1 MKKGKLEISLK
12 KNADVKKD
20 KYLQGFLDQIKQA
33 KTDKEKLTILD
44 NIYSNG
50 FEDGANE
57 EKKTEMHVIVGIYSG
72 VVNDV
77 EVFTNE
83 EDADKYERQLC
94 KKYKIP
100 YDAKEREEYYD
111 SSGEH
116 EIKHFIKKLH

>member
-1 MKKGKLEISLK
+1 MKKEIETNLK

-20 KYLQGFLDQIKQA
+20 DFLQGFLDKINKA

-44 NIYSNG
+44 SIYSNG
-50 FEDGANE
+50 FEDGVNE
-57 EKKTEMHVIVGIYSG
+57 EKKTELHVIVGVYSG

-83 EDADKYERQLC
+83 DDADDYEKQLC
-94 KKYKIP
+94 KKYEIP

-111 SSGEH
+111 SNGEH
-116 EIKHFIKKLH
+116 EIKHFNTELH